1 MKHLLTLLL
10 LLPAFCTATA
20 GGTNIPGAILA
31 GARTSSAPAG
41 AINTGEETLQ
51 RLQLLACTEDEL
63 LEGYPEDRVD
73 YSVKLRNPNA
83 AAVTG
88 ELSLELFDTAGNY
101 IGAPAGAY
109 KAITLEAGEEQT
121 VNLILFLPPSGE
133 ERRVSICF
141 TPFEDTP
148 SGRGEQ
154 YSFGYFDMR
163 SKTVAEGAPRLS
175 LVSAEPA
182 TPRFAAGGKTKAKV
196 TIKNTGGYFSNTSY
210 SQNALEYV
218 ILAKKINLNGTNLT
232 NIPLYET
239 ESLGDQPV
247 RIDKDETATVEIELG
262 TEVFTRKQL
271 SSIVKMYDPDF
282 SMQPGEYFIA
292 VIYRDETNNN
302 AYTSIDLVPFLYEE
316 TEPNRLYAPEAPV
329 RARTGTQ
336 VTLPVNMENP
346 TGITGFQ
353 FDLHLPAGVTCAT
366 DGQGHPLVS
375 LGDRTDTY
383 SHTISAAVQKSGAL
397 RVLCYST
404 TNLLFDGN
412 DGHVADITL
421 DIAADAPLGLQ
432 QIRVDSVA
440 LTDPAGNAYLPDGF
454 TAALDIFSYITGDA
468 NNDQSV
474 NIADIPATAS
484 FILGNAEDTYCR
496 EAADANGD
504 GNVRVDDISTLAG
517 IIMQNSPQAVRAR
530 RAPAQAP
537 NKVFP
542 DNTQHSEGSGEVVPF
557 VLDPGKSTTVTF
569 DLNVPETELCGVQF
583 DLYLPEGITV
593 DKTTRGAYKF
603 GHINGRTSTYTHTI
617 SSADRGMTD
626 GSDNIIPGT
635 EHIRVL
641 CYSTT
646 NEPFASHDG
655 ALISIPL
662 TAAGDLRDG
671 VHEIQLKN
679 IIATTVKAV
688 AWGLPD
694 NRVSVLSGNL
704 SQAESLPEL
713 QGHWTAEAAQALS
726 DKLAANST
734 ITSVSL
740 VQATD
745 IAPAAGI
752 RTGNPN
758 TLIYVPD
765 NRTMANEANI
775 VSGTGCTKLEL
786 TDGYPFHAPTPF
798 TAAEATYS
806 RQSGLAGW
814 HTLCLPFA
822 AETPAGLSVERFES
836 LDEARH
842 TVAFKAAT
850 GVSADTPCIFHT
862 PTAGT
867 VVFSATDAAIA
878 ATPATLA
885 DGALKA
891 AYRPTDAGALAGKYV
906 LNPDGTGFSICDA
919 TVFSPAFCAWLDGGT
934 DASAPVYTLSHG
946 NTPTGI
952 EHATGGSTDIRT
964 GRGHVVLSSA
974 AGTTVSIVSVA
985 GQTVRTVRLRPG
997 TPQTVV
1003 LPAGVYLAGNRKFVI
1018 R

>member
-83 AAVTG
+83 VAVTG

-109 KAITLEAGEEQT
+109 KTITLEAGEEQT
-121 VNLILFLPPSGE
+121 VSLILFLPPSGE

-154 YSFGYFDMR
+154 YSFGYFDMK

-262 TEVFTRKQL
+262 TEVFARKQL

-383 SHTISAAVQKSGAL
+383 SHTIS
-397 RVLCYST
+397 
-404 TNLLFDGN
+404 
-412 DGHVADITL
+412 
-421 DIAADAPLGLQ
+421 
-432 QIRVDSVA
+432 
-440 LTDPAGNAYLPDGF
+440 
-454 TAALDIFSYITGDA
+454 
-468 NNDQSV
+468 
-474 NIADIPATAS
+474 
-484 FILGNAEDTYCR
+484 
-496 EAADANGD
+496 
-504 GNVRVDDISTLAG
+504 
-517 IIMQNSPQAVRAR
+517 
-530 RAPAQAP
+530 
-537 NKVFP
+537 
-542 DNTQHSEGSGEVVPF
+542 
-557 VLDPGKSTTVTF
+557 
-569 DLNVPETELCGVQF
+569 
-583 DLYLPEGITV
+583 
-593 DKTTRGAYKF
+593 
-603 GHINGRTSTYTHTI
+603 
-617 SSADRGMTD
+617 SADRGMTD

-713 QGHWTAEAAQALS
+713 QGHFTAEAAQALS

-765 NRTMANEANI
+765 NRTMANKANI

-806 RQSGLAGW
+806 RQPGLAGW

-906 LNPDGTGFSICDA
+906 LNPDGTAFSICDA

-952 EHATGGSTDIRT
+952 EHATGGSPDIRT

-974 AGTTVSIVSVA
+974 AGTTVSIVSAA

-1003 LPAGVYLAGNRKFVI
+1003 LPAGVYLAEGRKFVI